1 MMKLR
6 RNISIGCAIS
16 LSTVVFGCGG
26 GSSDGPSMIAER
38 SGPARS
44 QFDGGVAPGRHVV
57 SQEAVGLRL
66 SDQRADRLAGTY
78 VSERDPKIGLR
89 FASEKKDET
98 IAWSLIALDGRELIR
113 VQGGAADGMILRYG
127 EITLR
132 MAPALVADAIASRQ
146 GQGPPS
152 TFPEPVLSREG
163 RLTNGG
169 AVVEG
174 DLAKF
179 AEADGRPEL
188 ALLPELSRALGDR
201 GLTGDKLPA
210 ALPLHAFAM
219 TFATSSPAFKRA
231 ALSMTGEGAFR
242 ESALSAMPSFICTPG
257 DVECCSRKPDDPGCK
272 PEPPKPPPGPDR
284 CQGREPRGDS
294 CYGMCG
300 PGCTC
305 WPNVCGDC
313 CYHPGCAIHDDWCR
327 ACEDWN
333 PLACIACYGPTAL
346 VGVVAC

>member
-1 MMKLR
+1 MTLR
-6 RNISIGCAIS
+6 RYINIHCAIS
-16 LSTVVFGCGG
+16 LSVAALGCSEGSPEGVSKWEMSGRAGSPFDAAVV
-26 GSSDGPSMIAER
+26 GP
-38 SGPARS
+38 
-44 QFDGGVAPGRHVV
+44 DVVAHNT
-57 SQEAVGLRL
+57 VGLRL
-66 SDQRADRLAGTY
+66 SDQRAERLAGTY
-78 VSERDPKIGLR
+78 VSDRDPSIGLR

-98 IAWSLIALDGRELIR
+98 IAWSLTALDGRELMGVR
-113 VQGGAADGMILRYG
+113 GSAAEGMILRYG

-132 MAPALVADAIASRQ
+132 MAPVVVATAIASGQ
-146 GQGPPS
+146 AQGPPPI
-152 TFPEPVLSREG
+152 FPQPVLSSEG
-163 RLTNGG
+163 QRTSGDV
-169 AVVEG
+169 VVEG
-174 DLAKF
+174 DLATF
-179 AEADGRPEL
+179 AEADSRPEL
-188 ALLPELSRALGDR
+188 ALLPDLSRALGDR

-219 TFATSSPAFKRA
+219 TLATSSPALRRA
-231 ALSMTGEGAFR
+231 APSKGEGASR
-242 ESALSAMPSFICTPG
+242 ERISSAQPSFICTPA
-257 DVECCSRKPDDPGCK
+257 DVECCSRNPNDPGCK

-284 CQGREPRGDS
+284 CQGREPRGDG